1 MEVFEIKRKSFV
13 LTVDAENVQCKV
25 TLKSGKVWTMT
36 KRPYILFS
44 SGEIVEFPRPYEA
57 KATKSG
63 TYDGVRSFFDISQ
76 KNITIMTHVYVDT
89 TTDNMVFEMRVDGD
103 GFGAIETVAYPAPFD
118 YGAKAGEGY
127 TVLPR
132 MQGTLVPAG
141 SKVNIKFGFVFG
153 RDAYMP
159 LYGQVKNGAGYAAI
173 FDTPYDARYLMDDDR
188 VAPMFRPTLGKMG
201 YIRKMI
207 FCFREPCDYN
217 VIAKCYRAYVKENGR
232 LVTLKEKI
240 DKNPTVARLIGCPI
254 IHTKISTHVQP
265 KCNFYDKEH
274 PEKNDYFFTFAQRG
288 EELKALKAR
297 GIEKAYTH
305 FDGWGVR
312 GYDNLH
318 PSPFPPSEEAGGTEG
333 MKKLSE
339 TTRELGYIF
348 GIHDQYRDYYL
359 DAPDFSYDEATMK
372 PGGKYPYK
380 TYWAGGEHTYL
391 CSTRAV
397 DYVRRNYT
405 EFENLGIKIEAA
417 YLDVFSVADLDE
429 CYDPNHPTTREQC
442 AIDRRHCLDI
452 LTDKGF
458 IPSSEEIHD
467 CILPSMVLCHH
478 APYGTTDMGVDSMDA
493 QGIPIPLT
501 NLVYHDCVVIP
512 WIGFRGDFVGF
523 GITGKDGAYSHAILN
538 GDPVYCPI
546 TATDEQIKEVK
557 YACAIA
563 EKLALCEMVSHE
575 FLSDDYL
582 IQKTTFSDGT
592 EIVVDFGKEEY
603 SVKYG
608 DKIN

>member
-1 MEVFEIKRKSFV
+1 MPIYEIKNSAHTVR
-13 LTVDAENVQCKV
+13 VDAENVTV
-25 TLKSGKVWTMT
+25 AVVLASGKTWTMT
-36 KRPYILFS
+36 KRPYIRFA
-44 SGEIVEFPRPYEA
+44 SGEVVGFPAP
-57 KATKSG
+57 KDVKPTTSG
-63 TYDGVRSFFDISQ
+63 TYDGVRSFFDVPGTKISV
-76 KNITIMTHVYVDT
+76 MTHVYVDRT
-89 TTDNMVFEMRVDGD
+89 TEDIIFECRVDGD
-103 GFGAIETVAYPAPFD
+103 EMCEIENVSYPAPFD
-118 YGAKAGEGY
+118 FGAKVGEGY

-141 SKVNIKFGFVFG
+141 TKIKIAIGDIFG

-159 LYGQVKNGAGYAAI
+159 LYGQVRDGAGYAAI
-173 FDTPYDARYLMDDDR
+173 FDTPYDAKYQLDDDR
-188 VAPMFRPTLGKMG
+188 VVPLQRPSLGKMA

-207 FCFREPCDYN
+207 YRFREPCDYN
-217 VIAKCYRAYVKENGR
+217 VIAKCYRAYVRENGR

-240 DKNPTVARLIGCPI
+240 DRNPNVARLIGCPI

-265 KCNFYDKEH
+265 ACNFYDKEH
-274 PEKNDYFFTFAQRG
+274 PEKNDYYFTFAQRG

-297 GIEKAYTH
+297 GVERAYTH

-318 PSPFPPSEEAGGTEG
+318 PSPFPPSEEAGGAEG

-339 TTRELGYIF
+339 TTRALGYIF

-380 TYWAGGEHTYL
+380 TYWAGGAHTYL

-397 DYVRRNYT
+397 DYVRRNYA
-405 EFENLGIKIEAA
+405 EFEKLGIKIEAS

-429 CYDPNHPTTREQC
+429 CFDPDHPTTREQC
-442 AIDRRHCLDI
+442 AKDRMHCLDI
-452 LTDKGF
+452 LTDKGI
-458 IPSSEEIHD
+458 IPSSEEIID

-478 APYGTTDMGVDSMDA
+478 APYYTSSLSDRQTAESR
-493 QGIPIPLT
+493 GIPIPLT

-512 WIGFRGDFVGF
+512 WIGLRGQFGGF
-523 GITGKDGAYSHAILN
+523 GISGKDGAYTHAILN
-538 GDPVYCPI
+538 GDSVYCPI
-546 TATDEQIKEVK
+546 DATKEQIAEVK
-557 YACAIA
+557 FACESA

-575 FLSDDYL
+575 FLSDDYRR
-582 IQKTTFSDGT
+582 QRTTFSDGT
-592 EIVVDFGKEEY
+592 VIEVDFDREEY
-603 SVKYG
+603 
-608 DKIN
+608 KITKN

>member
-1 MEVFEIKRKSFV
+1 MPIYEIKNSAHTVR
-13 LTVDAENVQCKV
+13 VDAENVTV
-25 TLKSGKVWTMT
+25 AVVLASGKTWTMT
-36 KRPYILFS
+36 KRPYIRFA
-44 SGEIVEFPRPYEA
+44 SGEVVGFPAPKDVKPTA
-57 KATKSG
+57 SG
-63 TYDGVRSFFDISQ
+63 TYDGVRSYFDIPGTKISV
-76 KNITIMTHVYVDT
+76 MTHVYVDRT
-89 TTDNMVFEMRVDGD
+89 TEDIIFECRVDGD
-103 GFGAIETVAYPAPFD
+103 EMCEIENVSYPAPFD
-118 YGAKAGEGY
+118 FGAKVGEGY

-141 SKVNIKFGFVFG
+141 TKIKIAIGDIFG

-159 LYGQVKNGAGYAAI
+159 LYGQVRDGAGYAAI
-173 FDTPYDARYLMDDDR
+173 FDTPYDAKYQLDDDR
-188 VAPMFRPTLGKMG
+188 VVPLQRPSLGKMA

-207 FCFREPCDYN
+207 YRFREPCDYN

-240 DKNPTVARLIGCPI
+240 DRNPNVARLIGCPI

-265 KCNFYDKEH
+265 ACNFYDKEH
-274 PEKNDYFFTFAQRG
+274 PEKNDYYFTFAQRG

-297 GIEKAYTH
+297 GVERAYTH

-318 PSPFPPSEEAGGTEG
+318 PSPFPPSEEAGGAEG

-339 TTRELGYIF
+339 TTRALGYIF
-348 GIHDQYRDYYL
+348 GVHDQYRDYYL
-359 DAPDFSYDEATMK
+359 DAPDFSYGEATMK

-380 TYWAGGEHTYL
+380 TYWAGGAHTYL

-397 DYVRRNYT
+397 DYVRRNYA
-405 EFENLGIKIEAA
+405 EFEKLGIKIEAS

-429 CYDPNHPTTREQC
+429 CFDPDHPTTREQC
-442 AIDRRHCLDI
+442 AKDRMHCLDI
-452 LTDKGF
+452 LTDKGI
-458 IPSSEEIHD
+458 IPSSEEIID

-478 APYGTTDMGVDSMDA
+478 APYYTSSLSDRQTAESR
-493 QGIPIPLT
+493 GIPIPLT

-512 WIGFRGDFVGF
+512 WIGLRGQFGGF
-523 GITGKDGAYSHAILN
+523 GISGKDGAYTHAILN

-546 TATDEQIKEVK
+546 DATKEQIAEVK
-557 YACAIA
+557 FACESA

-575 FLSDDYL
+575 FLSDDYRR
-582 IQKTTFSDGT
+582 QRTTFSDGT
-592 EIVVDFGKEEY
+592 VIEVDFDREEY
-603 SVKYG
+603 
-608 DKIN
+608 KITKN

>member
-1 MEVFEIKRKSFV
+1 MRNYEVSSNQFTLKVDTEKSV
-13 LTVDAENVQCKV
+13 ISVQ
-25 TLKSGKVWTMT
+25 LKSGEIWRIT
-36 KRPYILFS
+36 KKPYVLFT
-44 SGEIVEFPRPYEA
+44 SGKKEDFPLPKESM
-57 KATKSG
+57 KTKTG
-63 TYDGVRSFFDISQ
+63 TSEGVRSFYELPDSDIS
-76 KNITIMTHVYVDT
+76 IMTHVYVDFT
-89 TTDNMVFEMRVDGD
+89 TNNLVFELRVDGD
-103 GFGAIETVAYPAPFD
+103 KDGEIELVSFPAPFD
-118 YGAKAGEGY
+118 YGAKKGEGY

-141 SKVNIKFGFVFG
+141 SRVNIRLGFIFC

-159 LYGQVKNGAGYAAI
+159 LYGQVKNGTGYAAI

-240 DKNPTVARLIGCPI
+240 DKNPIVAKLIGCPI

-265 KCNFYDKEH
+265 KCNFYNKEH

-297 GIEKAYTH
+297 GIDKAYTH

-318 PSPFPPSEEAGGTEG
+318 PSPFPPSEEAGGAEG

-348 GIHDQYRDYYL
+348 GVHDQYRDYYL
-359 DAPDFSYDEATMK
+359 DAPDFSYSEATMK

-397 DYVRRNYT
+397 DYVRRNYN
-405 EFENLGIKIEAA
+405 EFEKLGIKIEAA
-417 YLDVFSVADLDE
+417 YLDVFSVAELDE

-452 LTDKGF
+452 LTDKGI

-478 APYGTTDMGVDSMDA
+478 APYGTTDMGVDSMEA

-512 WIGFRGDFVGF
+512 WIGFKGEFVGF

-546 TATDEQIKEVK
+546 DATDEQIKQVK

-582 IQKTTFSDGT
+582 VQRTTFSDGT
-592 EIVVDFGKEEY
+592 VVEVDFGKEEY
-603 SVKYG
+603 VVKSM
-608 DKIN
+608 